1 MVPKIYLSQART
13 EMVQK
18 VLEGLREEAFELAR
32 DIGVDVLTQPGGL
45 RKFVEKLRD
54 VVFPRASQEARELF
68 KVGQKPGSPARQNG
82 ESVLSYVSRQRR
94 WWKLLKTLDGSIELS
109 EPMRVELL
117 LKLSGLSRQEI
128 IVIKA
133 CAPDA
138 KSFESVAATLVE
150 QYSGVHLREGR
161 SLGQPNLRNSGNLQ
175 TRSGRPSGYRQ
186 KGKGKTYK
194 AYTADAWYVYYEED
208 QDQEENCTEASYPAF
223 DEEPAPGHLED
234 SEGDG
239 EEYEDYELSESE
251 AIALNCL
258 EELEESSEAGHAV
271 QLQLA
276 AHAAFGKAKGK
287 GKGKCKKGK
296 GKGKGKVV
304 RSHLTLEQRREKL
317 KSLKAKSE
325 CMRCGALGHWAGD
338 PECKFP
344 TSQGGGKGKAH
355 LAAIAD
361 EGLSI
366 PAGNDTAAAFVAR
379 AKSSAASFAAAPK
392 PIAAPAREPR
402 EMVIE
407 GGDKKIYLGQH
418 RNETYSEVAKKIEF
432 IQWLMAQ
439 SDLSMQNQDF
449 LTWFNKYYTIQAGS
463 VQARASLGLPEGAYV
478 PRPRKTGIRKTPPN
492 PPLAQKCALCKNFT
506 HAGSTMN
513 YIRSTCRDC
522 GHVEQKPREVTYTHD
537 PTTCR
542 HEVVDRRGSSRS
554 VSRTFC
560 KQCGTF
566 IDEVP
571 GEFHAQR
578 RAVNDRVLQAIQDGE
593 GVDDIV
599 FPMECCNRC
608 WYIPNTCCYD
618 GV

>member
-1 MVPKIYLSQART
+1 MAGLRFTRTAGQTSTPLETRSGSYIYNGDPAYFHDREFRTLMRLKLYEDAIKAKAQKKASRRNSRRSPTPQDEPTDADAEVEAPGEEPEGGGDLASLAAAMSRESPSDTSRSSKHGKSSKPSVTSRASHGPKDLPKGDDLDELSASATQART

-54 VVFPRASQEARELF
+54 VVFPRASEEARELF
-68 KVGQKPGSPARQNG
+68 KVGQKPGSLARQNG
-82 ESVLSYVSRQRR
+82 ESMLSYVSRRRR

-117 LKLSGLSRQEI
+117 LELSGLSRQEI

-138 KSFESVAATLVE
+138 KAFESVAATLVE

-175 TRSGRPSGYRQ
+175 PKSSRPSGYRP

-194 AYTADAWYVYYEED
+194 AYTADAWYEEDPIYEED
-208 QDQEENCTEASYPAF
+208 QEQEEDFHEASYQAF
-223 DEEPAPGHLED
+223 DEDTAPGYPED
-234 SEGDG
+234 PESDG
-239 EEYEDYELSESE
+239 EDYEDYELSESE

-276 AHAAFGKAKGK
+276 AHATFGKAKGK
-287 GKGKCKKGK
+287 GKGKSKKGK

-304 RSHLTLEQRREKL
+304 RSHLTLEQRRDKL
-317 KSLKAKSE
+317 KSLKAKSK

-344 TSQGGGKGKAH
+344 SQGGGKGKAH
-355 LAAIAD
+355 LAVIAD

-379 AKSSAASFAAAPK
+379 AKSSAAPSAAAAK
-392 PIAAPAREPR
+392 PTAAPSHEPR
-402 EMVIE
+402 AMAME
-407 GGDKKIYLGQH
+407 GGDKKFYLGQH

-439 SDLSMQNQDF
+439 SDLSMQNKDF
-449 LTWFNKYYTIQAGS
+449 LTWFKRYYTIQDGS
-463 VQARASLGLPEGAYV
+463 VQA
-478 PRPRKTGIRKTPPN
+478 T
-492 PPLAQKCALCKNFT
+492 KN
-506 HAGSTMN
+506 G
-513 YIRSTCRDC
+513 D
-522 GHVEQKPREVTYTHD
+522 
-537 PTTCR
+537 
-542 HEVVDRRGSSRS
+542 
-554 VSRTFC
+554 
-560 KQCGTF
+560 
-566 IDEVP
+566 
-571 GEFHAQR
+571 
-578 RAVNDRVLQAIQDGE
+578 
-593 GVDDIV
+593 
-599 FPMECCNRC
+599 
-608 WYIPNTCCYD
+608 
-618 GV
+618 